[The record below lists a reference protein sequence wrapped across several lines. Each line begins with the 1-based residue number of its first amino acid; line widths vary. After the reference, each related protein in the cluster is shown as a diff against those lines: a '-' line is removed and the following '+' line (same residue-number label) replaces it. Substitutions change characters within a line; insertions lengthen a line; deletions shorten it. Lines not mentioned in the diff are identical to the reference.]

1 MRILVIEDDK
11 RLAQLILHVLEEEQ
25 FNVDVAHDGNTG
37 LELALRGIYDLAIVD
52 WMLPGRD
59 GPSICRALRSAH
71 LEIAVLML
79 TALAQVEDRVTGLES
94 GADDYLTK
102 PFSFDE
108 LIARI
113 HALGRR
119 FNPTATD
126 AWELRIEDLVMDL
139 RAHTLR
145 RNEQII
151 QLTRTE
157 WDLLEYLMRHRD
169 QALTRQKILDYVW
182 SYQSEVQPELVDVYV
197 SYLRQKLNR
206 PGMPE
211 MIRTVRGVGYR
222 LETESRL
229 IKNV

>member
-11 RLAQLILHVLEEEQ
+11 RLTQLILHVLEEEQ